1 MNREQLSNIISGLDD
16 RRIAEA
22 IRYAPEEAYVSSER
36 MLYMKKKR
44 LITLALAAALIL
56 ALGITSYAVTGGA
69 RSTGTHIMKDTG
81 EYTDLAD
88 LPKVEEIAGY
98 KICLPEKFSNGF
110 AFSKLYLGGEAVY
123 DENYLPLKEYYS
135 VMSTYVSGEGRVL
148 YLDVSPVP
156 DLPDIPEPPAPSS
169 GCFIGETEVRISKD
183 HYKFVP
189 ADYEKTEADLAAEEA
204 GHYYISFG
212 ADEIEEYDMIFAD
225 FDLENVRYV
234 LMDMGDQEP
243 ALSEQAIIQMAS
255 ELISFAK

>member
-1 MNREQLSNIISGLDD
+1 MNREQLSNLIGDLRD
-16 RRIAEA
+16 RQIAEA

-56 ALGITSYAVTGGA
+56 ALGITAYAVTGGA

-98 KICLPEKFSNGF
+98 KICLPEKFSDGF
-110 AFSKLYLGGEAVY
+110 VFSKLYLGGEAVY
-123 DENYLPLKEYYS
+123 DENILPLKEYYG
-135 VMSTYVSGEGRVL
+135 VMATYVSGEGREL

-156 DLPDIPEPPAPSS
+156 DLPDTPEPPAPSS
-169 GCFIGETEVRISKD
+169 GCIIGETDVRISKD

-189 ADYEKTEADLAAEEA
+189 ADYEKTAEDLAAEAE

-212 ADEIEEYDMIFAD
+212 ADEVEERDMIFAS
-225 FDLENVRYV
+225 FDLENVRYI
-234 LMDMGDQEP
+234 LMDMGDQES
-243 ALSEQAIIQMAS
+243 ALSEQTLIQMAS
-255 ELISFAK
+255 ELISSAA